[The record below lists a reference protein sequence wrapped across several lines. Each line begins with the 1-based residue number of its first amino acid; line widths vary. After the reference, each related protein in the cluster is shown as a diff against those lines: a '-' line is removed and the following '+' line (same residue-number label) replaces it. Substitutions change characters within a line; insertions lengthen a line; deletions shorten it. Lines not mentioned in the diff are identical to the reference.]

1 MTSLYKGVLNLQ
13 YKTKLSKWIFDF
25 TAQLNGPMRLP
36 NYAAQ
41 AWDMEYSPIYPML
54 YAQVTRK
61 LKALDI
67 YAGVENI
74 TNFRQH
80 DAILGADNPFGSGF
94 DASVVWGPLM
104 GRKFYLGLRYTLW
117 K

>member
-1 MTSLYKGVLNLQ
+1 
-13 YKTKLSKWIFDF
+13 
-25 TAQLNGPMRLP
+25 
-36 NYAAQ
+36 
-41 AWDMEYSPIYPML
+41 ML

-61 LKALDI
+61 FKGLDI
-67 YAGVENI
+67 YAGAENI
-74 TNFRQH
+74 TGFRQH
-80 DAILGADNPFGSGF
+80 DAILGAGDPVGADV